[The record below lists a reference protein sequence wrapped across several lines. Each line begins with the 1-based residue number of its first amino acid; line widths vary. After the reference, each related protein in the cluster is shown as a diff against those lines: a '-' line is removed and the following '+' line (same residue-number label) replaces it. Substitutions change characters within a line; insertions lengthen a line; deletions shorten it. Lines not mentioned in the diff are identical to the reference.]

1 MELGELTTTDSHEK
15 GSRCYLVKADG
26 SVSEAY
32 VTVLGPDSKAFRMA
46 KRMQRNEL
54 LSLREKDVDFKLHDF
69 FPFDVTFCAAVTKDW
84 GGITKNGKELAFTKK
99 AYIDFLNKSPVNV
112 DRILEVC
119 GDRVNFTKAL

>member
-46 KRMQRNEL
+46 KRMQRNEIL
-54 LSLREKDVDFKLHDF
+54 DLREKDVDFKTHDF
-69 FPFDVTFCAAVTKDW
+69 FPLDVTFCAAVIKGW
-84 GGITKNGKELAFTKK
+84 GGITKGGKELLYTKK
-99 AYIDFLNKSPVNV
+99 TCLDFLSKSPVNV

-119 GDRVNFTKAL
+119 GDRVNFTKA